1 MRLIA
6 IEPQPD
12 EFDAWQAY
20 QAREYSREK
29 VTSGAWSAES
39 ALARAETENAAL
51 LPNGFAITGHHIRRI
66 EDKATQELIGW
77 IWVSL
82 AGDTR
87 RASCRSCSDGRN
99 GTFRRKRNLGPALPR
114 GDSRARRNRPCIKCT
129 KPTPVTTVPQRT
141 AIIVN
146 QPPTVRGRRIQPLVD
161 DGERSDWGT

>member
-1 MRLIA
+1 MAAIALATADLSRQSCLPSPPAVRLIA

-29 VTSGAWSAES
+29 VASGAWSAES

-114 GDSRARRNRPCIKCT
+114 GDSRARRNRPASNA
-129 KPTPVTTVPQRT
+129 PS
-141 AIIVN
+141 
-146 QPPTVRGRRIQPLVD
+146 QP
-161 DGERSDWGT
+161 RSPPCPKEPRSS